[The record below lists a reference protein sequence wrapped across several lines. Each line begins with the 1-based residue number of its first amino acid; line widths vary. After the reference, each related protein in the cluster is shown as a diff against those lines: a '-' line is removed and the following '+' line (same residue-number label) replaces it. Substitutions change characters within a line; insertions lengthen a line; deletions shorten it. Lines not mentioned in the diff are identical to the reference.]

1 MGTAQRFKAFFTHN
15 PARWMAPLASTA
27 LAYSLPSSCATL
39 TMTSLGALEA
49 GTHLS
54 MAAHGFLSAYNQ
66 LQESLDEQEADTA
79 QTRRDRDTAR
89 SLAAGSTLKSAFS
102 HLGEG
107 VLVAGSTVAGMAGAA
122 VGVPTHVSFGVARA
136 VAGWGGTYVDEMSD
150 FAQKELDSRRC
161 AVNSK

>member
-1 MGTAQRFKAFFTHN
+1 MDGTARQYRPCLLPPIELCNTHN
-15 PARWMAPLASTA
+15 DVSRGARGRYAS
-27 LAYSLPSSCATL
+27 L
-39 TMTSLGALEA
+39 
-49 GTHLS
+49 
-54 MAAHGFLSAYNQ
+54 HGRAWVSVSVQSA
-66 LQESLDEQEADTA
+66 QESLDEQEADTA